1 LRLRSSPRF
10 GAQAWPL
17 QGSARQGSAF
27 ISAKKSLALFPPPN
41 HSPLSFALLVASAT
55 LRQARLGQCRAGH
68 PKITHSVSKL
78 IRLLAEY
85 IGKPWPAS
93 ALSSLR
99 CGQSVR
105 NGQGYG
111 RKLGTVLATLRA
123 EPRQR
128 PYKALAR
135 RLHIW
140 PTARASGRSS
150 AQEQKLQTF

>member
-1 LRLRSSPRF
+1 
-10 GAQAWPL
+10 
-17 QGSARQGSAF
+17 
-27 ISAKKSLALFPPPN
+27 
-41 HSPLSFALLVASAT
+41 LLVASAT
-55 LRQARLGQCRAGH
+55 LRQARLGQCRAGR
-68 PKITHSVSKL
+68 PQITHSVSKL

-111 RKLGTVLATLRA
+111 RKLGTVLTTLRA

-128 PYKALAR
+128 PCKALAH
-135 RLHIW
+135 RLLCL
-140 PTARASGRSS
+140 ASGQGKRMR
-150 AQEQKLQTF
+150 QRPGNKNCKLFRFIPITTRR